1 MSPMHKRARP
11 ALPPGAVDRRAGV
24 RGALRHT
31 LPGRAIVI
39 GLAIKAG
46 VFLIRLAVGPGGNV
60 PTFVAVVDTVAGL
73 VAAVGLTYFAARLI
87 VLAKR
92 RLLWRVRR
100 KLILSY
106 VFIGFVPALL
116 LVAFSLLCGF
126 LLFYNFSSYLVQ
138 SRLRALAE
146 QGRFIAQSTAL
157 EIQRTGGRDTASILT
172 RRQANAGSQYP
183 DMSIAVVP
191 VDVVCGSADKPQP
204 VSGNPQA
211 AIRNPQSD
219 LRNSQPAIRMQMS
232 GPWTHLDPPRELP
245 AWIDCSGFSGVL
257 AYSHRRAV
265 AGDDEDTHLLVRG
278 VAFPDSP
285 RPGYAVVVDL
295 LVNDAIRQQLRKD
308 TGVEL
313 KTVTAAPPRE
323 GSPARPLA
331 GHDGGD
337 QRGPASL
344 TTPGILSAL
353 PSLMEYRDWS
363 TGETGPL
370 TLTTSLS
377 VAELYDNIS
386 AAQGSVGR
394 TFGQGLLL
402 VLFVIGA
409 LFLVIEAMALV
420 VGFALAKSLTGSV
433 HALFT
438 GTERVRQGDFTH
450 KIEVRTEDQLG
461 ELAGSFNSMTASIED
476 LLQQAAEKKRLE
488 EELRIAHE
496 IQMSLLP
503 QGPLLMEGLSVTA
516 LCVPARE
523 VGGDYYD
530 FLPLG
535 DQRVGV
541 LIADV
546 SGKGTSAAL
555 YMAELKGL
563 VLSLSEIHASPRDLL
578 IAANRIIAHHLDA
591 RSFITMTY
599 AVIDLRARTMTYAR
613 AGHTPLIYVPG
624 ACAHGAPR
632 RVQILA
638 PDGMVV
644 GLKLDNGEMFVRH
657 LVEETIALQP
667 GDLYLLFTD
676 GISEAMNARDDLF
689 GETRL
694 GQLVETHAHLPSEE
708 LRERMLR
715 EIAAFVGDAPQ
726 HDDMTMIL
734 VKVDEIG
741 AAAATIS
748 PQLAESAEVR

>member
-1 MSPMHKRARP
+1 MSPMHTRALP
-11 ALPPGAVDRRAGV
+11 PLPPGAVDRRAGL
-24 RGALRHT
+24 RGALLHT

-39 GLAIKAG
+39 GLAIKLG
-46 VFLIRLAVGPGGNV
+46 VFLIRLALGPAGSV
-60 PTFVAVVDTVAGL
+60 PTFIAVVDTVAGL
-73 VAAVGLTYFAARLI
+73 AAAVGLTYFAARLI
-87 VLAKR
+87 VVAKR

-138 SRLRALAE
+138 SRLHALAD
-146 QGRFIAQSTAL
+146 QARFFAQSTAL
-157 EIQRTGGRDTASILT
+157 EIQRAGGRDLAGIIA
-172 RRQANAGSQYP
+172 RRQGNADGQYP

-191 VDVVCGSADKPQP
+191 VDHVCGS
-204 VSGNPQA
+204 VGNP
-211 AIRNPQSD
+211 PSD
-219 LRNSQPAIRMQMS
+219 LRDAPNIVRTPQTS
-232 GPWTHLDPPRELP
+232 GPWAHLDPPRQLP
-245 AWIDCSGFSGVL
+245 AWIDCSGFAGVL

-265 AGDDEDTHLLVRG
+265 SGEEEDTHLLVRG
-278 VAFPDSP
+278 VAFPDAP
-285 RPGYAVVVDL
+285 RPGFAVVVDL
-295 LVNDAIRQQLRKD
+295 LVNEPIRQQLRKD

-313 KTVTAAPPRE
+313 KTVTPAPAKDAE
-323 GSPARPLA
+323 SAKPLP
-331 GHDGGD
+331 GRDGGD
-337 QRGPASL
+337 DRGPVSL
-344 TTPGILSAL
+344 MSPGILSAL
-353 PSLMEYRDWS
+353 PSLMEYRDWA
-363 TGETGPL
+363 TGAPGPL

-377 VAELYDNIS
+377 VGELYDNIS
-386 AAQGSVGR
+386 AAQGSVGK

-409 LFLVIEAMALV
+409 LFLIIEVMALV
-420 VGFALAKSLTGSV
+420 AGLALAKSLTGSV

-450 KIEVRTEDQLG
+450 KIAVKTEDQLG

-476 LLQQAAEKKRLE
+476 LLRQAAEKKRLE

-503 QGPLLMEGLSVTA
+503 QGPLLMAGLSVTA

-563 VLSLSEIHASPRDLL
+563 VLSLSEIHDSPRDLL

-599 AVIDLRARTMTYAR
+599 AIIDLRARTMTYAR

-624 ACAHGAPR
+624 SCPDGAPR
-632 RVQILA
+632 QVQILI

-644 GLKLDNGEMFVRH
+644 GLKLDNGEMFARH
-657 LVEETIALQP
+657 LVEETIALQA

-676 GISEAMNARDDLF
+676 GISEAMNAHDDLF
-689 GETRL
+689 GESRL

-741 AAAATIS
+741 VGLAPIS
-748 PQLAESAEVR
+748 PQVPVSAEVR